1 MDRHLWVDILG
12 MFLVGC
18 MLLSSG
24 GYYLWLAWNAGAL
37 TEGAVVAYI
46 VGFSMTAVGI
56 VSLGAMVTLS
66 RVCPFCGKRISSDS
80 KLCPKCNRELEP
92 SKSVLPSTD

>member
-1 MDRHLWVDILG
+1 M
-12 MFLVGC
+12 
-18 MLLSSG
+18 
-24 GYYLWLAWNAGAL
+24 WLAWDARKLTWDVVIVRSIAG
-37 TEGAVVAYI
+37 
-46 VGFSMTAVGI
+46 FFMTAAGVA
-56 VSLGAMVTLS
+56 SLDLMVTLS